1 MKKDWPLWLLMVG
14 TLALGLYLEPR
25 LPAQVPNHWNWRGE
39 VDGYAGR
46 TFAVLFQPLLTAGL
60 YLLFLVLP
68 RVDPHRANYAR
79 FAGTYQVI
87 KVLLVVFL
95 SGMQLAILGTAL
107 GYVSGPTLFLRL
119 GLPLLFIF
127 FGNVMGQIRHNYF
140 VGIKTPWTLASE
152 EVWQRTHRAA
162 ARLWVAAGLVGA
174 VGALFPPAIGMPLL
188 VVALSVAGIVPLV
201 HSYLLWRRLQ

>member
-25 LPAQVPNHWNWRGE
+25 LPAQVPSHWNWRGE

-95 SGMQLAILGTAL
+95 SGMQLTILGTAL

-174 VGALFPPAIGMPLL
+174 VGAVFPPAIGMPLL
-188 VVALSVAGIVPLV
+188 IIALSVAGIVPLV

>member
-1 MKKDWPLWLLMVG
+1 VKKDWPLWLLMVG

-25 LPAQVPNHWNWRGE
+25 LPAQVPSHWNWRGE

>member
-1 MKKDWPLWLLMVG
+1 MVG

>member
-68 RVDPHRANYAR
+68 RVDPRRANYAR

-87 KVLLVVFL
+87 KVLLVVFMC
-95 SGMQLAILGTAL
+95 GMQLATLGTAL

-174 VGALFPPAIGMPLL
+174 VGALLPPAIGMPLL
-188 VVALSVAGIVPLV
+188 VIALSVAGIVPLV